1 MRWQK
6 IARLAIASFV
16 IVFAGAVFFIMRQ
29 RTAAPPDL
37 PQEAAPVPVDAKLV
51 NQGPLEYELTQN
63 GKLRYRIVGK
73 QHRVYADGR
82 NTVEHV
88 ELTLPDRKGKTI
100 VIKADEAELTQ
111 PAGKELGVA
120 VFRKNVVLSTN
131 DGLEVKTG
139 SATYTDANGIIT
151 VPGAVEFKRGRMCGT
166 GVGATYDNTKDVLW
180 LLDQVRMTVAPEQP
194 GKPASDIT
202 ANTAGLA
209 RSDNYVKLITN
220 ARVVSEDRT
229 IAADDLTAFLKPGG
243 GDTIERAELRGNS
256 VITETGPNP
265 RHMAAR
271 DIDLGYAAD
280 GRTLERVRLMENGV
294 VTLTATGDAPG
305 RKISGRTIDMAMAP
319 DGATLTALN
328 AADNVVVDL
337 PGQGDAPVR
346 NIRAATLQASGA
358 APGEPLRTATFAG
371 GVEYRETRA
380 GPALSE
386 RSESKGRGA
395 QSALDRTARSQ
406 RLIVT
411 TKPGFGDIEQADF
424 HGNFKFSDGKL
435 SAEAPRGLYAMTAD
449 RIDLS
454 PSAGDPGPTPFV
466 NDGHS
471 LVEARNI
478 QVSPGSRKLTADTNV
493 RSTLQPK
500 RDEGGERGR
509 SGRGI
514 APVAPPGEP
523 PSRMPAMLKKD
534 RPVYVASNRLSYD
547 GVAEATYSGDARLWQ
562 DQSQSKIDADTIVLN
577 DRTGN
582 MTARTNVS
590 TSMLL
595 EEIDP
600 NTKQK
605 KVSLTTATSDLL
617 VYEDAKRL
625 AVYTGTKTEPA
636 NMKGPYGDVTSNRID
651 LYLKEGGEEL
661 ERAEAHGAV
670 TVKETLRT
678 ATGDVLVYTAADD
691 TYTMTGNPVEAIEKD
706 TPASTT
712 CKRTLGSTLTFTRSV
727 GSIRVQTSG
736 LVPIKAEQIPCPA
749 ERRD

>member
-1 MRWQK
+1 MRWQR

-16 IVFAGAVFFIMRQ
+16 IVFAGVVLFTMRQ
-29 RTAAPPDL
+29 RAATPADVPLPPST
-37 PQEAAPVPVDAKLV
+37 VPADTKLV

-73 QHRVYADGR
+73 QHRVYADGK
-82 NTVEHV
+82 NTIEHV
-88 ELTLPDRKGKTI
+88 GLTLPDRKGKTI
-100 VIKADEAELTQ
+100 VIKADEAEVTQ
-111 PAGKELGVA
+111 PPGKELGVA

-131 DGLEVKTG
+131 DGLEVKTAT
-139 SATYTDANGIIT
+139 ATYTDANGIIT
-151 VPGAVEFKRGRMCGT
+151 VPGPVEFKRGRMSGT

-180 LLDQVRMTVAPEQP
+180 LLDQVHMTVAPDQA
-194 GKPASDIT
+194 GKSRSDIT
-202 ANTAGLA
+202 AKTAGLA

-220 ARVVSEDRT
+220 ARVASEERT
-229 IAADDLTAFLKPGG
+229 IVADELTAFLKPGG
-243 GDTIERAELRGNS
+243 GETIERVELRGNS
-256 VITETGPNP
+256 VITETGPAARN
-265 RHMAAR
+265 MSAR

-280 GRTLERVRLMENGV
+280 GRTLQRARLMENGV
-294 VTLTATGDAPG
+294 VNLTATGDSPG

-319 DGATLTALN
+319 DGTTLTALN
-328 AADNVVVDL
+328 ATDNVVVDL
-337 PGQGDAPVR
+337 PGEGDAPVR
-346 NIRAATLQASGA
+346 QIRAATLQASGG

-380 GPALSE
+380 G
-386 RSESKGRGA
+386 RGA
-395 QSALDRTARSQ
+395 QSALDRTARSL

-424 HGNFKFSDGKL
+424 HGNFKFGDGKL
-435 SAEAPRGLYAMTAD
+435 SAEAPRGLYAMNAD

-454 PSAGDPGPTPFV
+454 PSSGDPGPTPFV
-466 NDGHS
+466 NDGQS

-500 RDEGGERGR
+500 RAEGGEPGRG
-509 SGRGI
+509 GRGI
-514 APVAPPGEP
+514 APVGQPGEQ

-534 RPVYVASNRLSYD
+534 RPVYIASNRLSYD
-547 GVAEATYSGDARLWQ
+547 GVAEATYSGSARLWQ

-590 TSMLL
+590 TSMML
-595 EEIDP
+595 EEVDP

-625 AVYTGTKTEPA
+625 AVYTGTKTKPA

-678 ATGDVLVYTAADD
+678 ATGDVLIYTAAND

-706 TPASTT
+706 APAAAT
-712 CKRTLGSTLTFTRSV
+712 CKRTLGTTLTFTRSV
-727 GSIRVQTSG
+727 GSIRAETNG
-736 LVPIKAEQIPCPA
+736 LVPLKVDQIPCPA
-749 ERRD
+749 ERRN